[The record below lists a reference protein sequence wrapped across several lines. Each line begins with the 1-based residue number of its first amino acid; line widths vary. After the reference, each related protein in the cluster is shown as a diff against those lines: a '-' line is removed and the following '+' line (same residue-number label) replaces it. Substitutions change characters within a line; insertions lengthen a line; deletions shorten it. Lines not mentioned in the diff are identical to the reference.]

1 MQVAVSTVRTS
12 VPSRVASL
20 SVARKAA
27 TGSNDWPMC
36 PDRERTF
43 SDSTA
48 EPHMRAWASTDGSGD
63 KDKMDWDKYASV
75 HFWRD
80 PNNTQAFAG
89 YKLKFCDMVDG
100 KVNAI
105 WHAITVAGVEVDGGR
120 GGLDVPEADKP
131 GIRDKIGGY
140 YAKARDAY
148 NDPSIQAPWHDAG
161 KSTKP
166 PLAKRMLST
175 LEIKAVAPTADASG
189 RRWFEGIASTPSTD
203 RTGDTVQPKGAKF
216 KLPLPLLYQ
225 HDSMQPIG
233 QVTEASV
240 KPSGI
245 YVKGYV
251 EQVDG
256 PPTLKERLDVAYT
269 EMKLGLVRGL
279 SIGFNPLEAA
289 PIDAKN
295 PWGGTDYTSWE
306 WLELS
311 PVTIAAN
318 QDASITNIKSIAERT
333 APALGQMAS
342 AKTKGA
348 ITNLPG
354 ASGHAPV
361 SLLPKALKMKTI
373 QERIKEA
380 ENKRAAN
387 VGAMQNLMDDAD
399 AKGETLDADRAGEY
413 DGLELEVKQ
422 LDAHILR
429 LKSQEKLGIA
439 GAQAV
444 QPTAG
449 MDGAPPARTT
459 VRIEHG
465 KSNLPKGTAFTR
477 MALALAFTKGNV
489 EAAAKMADTRWK
501 DSTPEVGNVLRYAG
515 DVGGTDFAVQQMQMD
530 GVQKSAI
537 AAGNTTDAAWA
548 SPLVQFN
555 NLASEFVSLLYPQT
569 ILGRINGLRKV
580 PFNIRF
586 PSQTAGASVGWVGQG
601 AAKPVSKLS
610 FATNT
615 LGFSKAAGIVVITQ
629 ELARFSSPAA
639 EELVQTD
646 LINTMAQFQDQQFI
660 NPGIIAVANVS
671 PASVTNGATAVQS
684 SGATRA
690 LIDADV
696 ANVFSGFLTANIPLT
711 SLVWVMTPY
720 SALKLS
726 LLREANG
733 QPSYPDISINGGTWE
748 GIPVLTSNNVPNSV
762 SAGSIIVLMAANE
775 IFYANDGGI
784 QLDASEQA
792 SVQMD
797 SAPTGNGV
805 TPTATTLVSLWQENL
820 IGIRAEIICNWQPRR
835 TAAISYIDNVHL

>member
-1 MQVAVSTVRTS
+1 
-12 VPSRVASL
+12 
-20 SVARKAA
+20 
-27 TGSNDWPMC
+27 MC

-279 SIGFNPLEAA
+279 SIGFNPLESA

-295 PWGGTDYTSWE
+295 PWGGMDYTSWE

-318 QDASITNIKSIAERT
+318 QDASITTIKSIAERT

-354 ASGHAPV
+354 ASGKAVAVATSPKGKSMKPYQEQIRDAEAKIAALEAAKTQLVNDAAEKGMTLEQAQKDEYRKHSDEIKELVDHIAILKDQEV
-361 SLLPKALKMKTI
+361 SMLKGAQQVTPTTGIATGDQPKSTGVRYEIGKSSLPAGMGLARYVKAL
-373 QERIKEA
+373 A
-380 ENKRAAN
+380 Y
-387 VGAMQNLMDDAD
+387 
-399 AKGETLDADRAGEY
+399 AKGNYNQASEY
-413 DGLELEVKQ
+413 AKQ
-422 LDAHILR
+422 WDVT
-429 LKSQEKLGIA
+429 S
-439 GAQAV
+439 
-444 QPTAG
+444 
-449 MDGAPPARTT
+449 
-459 VRIEHG
+459 
-465 KSNLPKGTAFTR
+465 
-477 MALALAFTKGNV
+477 
-489 EAAAKMADTRWK
+489 
-501 DSTPEVGNVLRYAG
+501 PEVGLALKA
-515 DVGGTDFAVQQMQMD
+515 AV
-530 GVQKSAI
+530 
-537 AAGNTTDAAWA
+537 AAGTTTDSSWA
-548 SPLVQFN
+548 GPLVYNQN
-555 NLASEFVSLLYPQT
+555 IASEFVAFLRPQT
-569 ILGRINGLRKV
+569 ILGKLTGTRPV
-580 PFNIRF
+580 PFNIRYVIQNTG
-586 PSQTAGASVGWVGQG
+586 STVSWVGEG
-601 AAKPVSKLS
+601 AAKPVSKLTYS
-610 FATNT
+610 QGT
-615 LGFSKAAGIVVITQ
+615 LGFAKAAGIVVISQ
-629 ELARFSSPAA
+629 ELARYSSPSA
-639 EELVQTD
+639 ELNVRDD
-646 LINTMAQFQDQQFI
+646 LTAQMVEFLDQQFI
-660 NPGIIAVANVS
+660 DPGVAAVANVN
-671 PASVTNGATAVQS
+671 PASVTNNSSNIVQS
-684 SGATRA
+684 
-690 LIDADV
+690 
-696 ANVFSGFLTANIPLT
+696 ANIWNSLT
-711 SLVWVMTPY
+711 NIIADTRQLLFNFAAQEISLDNSYWIMTPNT
-720 SALKLS
+720 AIALS
-726 LLREANG
+726 LIYTTNG
-733 QPSYPDISINGGTWE
+733 QQQFPGITVTGGVFL
-748 GIPVLTSNNVPNSV
+748 GLPVIVSNSVPHSV
-762 SAGSIIVLMAANE
+762 SAGAIVALVK
-775 IFYANDGGI
+775 
-784 QLDASEQA
+784 ASEIQVADDGQVAIDVSQEA
-792 SVQMD
+792 SLQMD
-797 SAPTGNGV
+797 SAPSQNSTG
-805 TPTATTLVSLWQENL
+805 TPTASSVVSMFQTNSIAVRCERV
-820 IGIRAEIICNWQPRR
+820 INWAKRR
-835 TAAISYIDNVHL
+835 TYAVGYVDNVHTS